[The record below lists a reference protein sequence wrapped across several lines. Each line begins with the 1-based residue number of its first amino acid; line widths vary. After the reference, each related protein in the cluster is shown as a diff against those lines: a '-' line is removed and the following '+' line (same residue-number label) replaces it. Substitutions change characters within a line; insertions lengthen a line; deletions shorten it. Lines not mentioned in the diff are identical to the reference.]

1 MVRRT
6 RHLVRPLGA
15 AALLSAGLLAS
26 PLLTPQAHAIIG
38 GCGGDPIV
46 VLSNG
51 TALDLS
57 TTADTDASTVRQI
70 AYTPH
75 APAGTWMVSVT
86 SLGVGETL
94 SFRADNTP
102 DAYDTVT
109 RVDASTAGA
118 AVTTTTTAVP
128 LRGVPAT
135 GAVTGTTNENL
146 RISLAP

>member
-1 MVRRT
+1 MVCITRRM
-6 RHLVRPLGA
+6 VRPLGG

-26 PLLTPQAHAIIG
+26 PLLAPHAHAIIG

-51 TALDLS
+51 TILDLS
-57 TTADTDASTVRQI
+57 TTANTEASTVRQI
-70 AYTPH
+70 AYTLH

-86 SLGVGETL
+86 SLGVDETL

-102 DAYDTVT
+102 GAYDTVT
-109 RVDASTAGA
+109 RVDASTSGA

-128 LRGVPAT
+128 LLGVPAT
-135 GAVTGTTNENL
+135 GAATGTTNENL